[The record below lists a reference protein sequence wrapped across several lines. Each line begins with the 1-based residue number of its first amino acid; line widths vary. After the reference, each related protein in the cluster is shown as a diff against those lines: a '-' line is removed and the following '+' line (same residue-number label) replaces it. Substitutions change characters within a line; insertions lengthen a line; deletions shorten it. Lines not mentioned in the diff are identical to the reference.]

1 MPPKKTVVKVE
12 LLQNFERDLTL
23 RRRSDRTIQGYR
35 SNIKEFLQFY
45 PQPETVTYDDLE
57 EYLMHLLERDLKT
70 STLKSTFSAISSF
83 YEYLIYK
90 KVVDRNPITGF
101 RKRYIDNAVEP
112 DRRQILEISQA
123 RSLISTLD
131 FIREIA
137 IIVTLAKT
145 GIRREELLLLTVDDI
160 DLEKDIII
168 IERKKRAKNRIR
180 FIDPELHAVL
190 EEYLFWREGRKAQR
204 KCKTNYLWI
213 SDRGGRIHK
222 DYPNEFIQYH
232 AQKLG
237 LHDPRGPLETK
248 LSCHCFRGFMTTH
261 LRRAGMK
268 EEHITTM
275 LGHSLKMATWSGH
288 YLDIDMGIV
297 REEYLRCVPQ
307 LLDS

>member
-1 MPPKKTVVKVE
+1 MLK
-12 LLQNFERDLTL
+12 LLHNFERDLQL

-35 SNIKEFLQFY
+35 SNVKEFLQHY
-45 PQPETVTYDDLE
+45 PNPETVTYDDLE
-57 EYLMHLLERDLKT
+57 EYLMCLLERDLKT

-101 RKRYIDNAVEP
+101 RKRYIDNTTES
-112 DRRQILEISQA
+112 DRRQIPEVSQV
-123 RSLISTLD
+123 RQLIDSLS

-137 IIVTLAKT
+137 IVMTLAKT
-145 GIRREELLLLTVDDI
+145 GIRREELLLLTEEDI
-160 DLEKDIII
+160 DLEKDMII

-180 FIDPELHAVL
+180 FIDMELHMVL
-190 EEYLFWREGRKAQR
+190 EEYFLWRELRKAQG

-237 LHDPRGPLETK
+237 LHDPNGPLETK

-275 LGHSLKMATWSGH
+275 LGHSLKKSTWSGH
-288 YLDIDMGIV
+288 YLDIDMGLV
-297 REEYLRCVPQ
+297 QEEYLRCVPQ
-307 LLDS
+307 LI